1 MSGRRDELRI
11 LGLRMLPW
19 LLVIGL
25 IAALSYLRLL
35 DLRLAPLRGQARTL
49 LEQGVALTAAEL
61 AELSRSALVL
71 GQSTAI
77 GSAAAGGDTSAM
89 GIALLTYTRAF
100 PRHAEIAWID
110 ETGRERVRAEHV
122 DGLALLAAP
131 SSLRRPAQMPWLAH
145 FDDLLPAEARFTP
158 LENLAGRH
166 ALRVASPI
174 YDAGG
179 RLRGMVVITHDLQA
193 TMARLAR
200 LDAPGLAPLR
210 LYDSAGRAVSV
221 SEPQALEQTDA
232 ELWQQMRDHGRGRR
246 EGAQGMWYYQDFMP
260 TEPGPGRL
268 ATRPWYFVAQVPQDT
283 VAPLREVSAWQCGGG
298 ALLAALAALALTRRR
313 RQAERERER
322 LLADLQANHQ
332 ALAAA
337 KAQAE
342 DSLERLRHLHDELVR
357 AEKLASLGLLVA
369 GVAHELNTPLGSVGM
384 TASTLT
390 RRLDELRRSLNDSGT
405 GAALPAP
412 VLRLLDNQRTGLEI
426 ITHGLERAGQ
436 VIRLFK
442 QLATDRGA
450 VERRHFELDGLLRD
464 VQRLLAPRLAEE
476 RRQRAGPIVLRIA
489 PATGIALD
497 SYPGPLGQVVENLIA
512 NALMHAFEDRAPEPD
527 DQIRVDSRIE
537 RQDGAPDMLVLEV
550 ADNGRGIDPLLL
562 PRIFDPFFTTR
573 RGRGGTGIG
582 LHLCHHFCTEV
593 LGGRILVDSQPGQ
606 GCRFTVR
613 IPLQAP

>member
-1 MSGRRDELRI
+1 M
-11 LGLRMLPW
+11 
-19 LLVIGL
+19 
-25 IAALSYLRLL
+25 
-35 DLRLAPLRGQARTL
+35 
-49 LEQGVALTAAEL
+49 
-61 AELSRSALVL
+61 
-71 GQSTAI
+71 
-77 GSAAAGGDTSAM
+77 
-89 GIALLTYTRAF
+89 
-100 PRHAEIAWID
+100 
-110 ETGRERVRAEHV
+110 
-122 DGLALLAAP
+122 
-131 SSLRRPAQMPWLAH
+131 
-145 FDDLLPAEARFTP
+145 
-158 LENLAGRH
+158 
-166 ALRVASPI
+166 
-174 YDAGG
+174 
-179 RLRGMVVITHDLQA
+179 
-193 TMARLAR
+193 
-200 LDAPGLAPLR
+200 
-210 LYDSAGRAVSV
+210 
-221 SEPQALEQTDA
+221 
-232 ELWQQMRDHGRGRR
+232 
-246 EGAQGMWYYQDFMP
+246 
-260 TEPGPGRL
+260 
-268 ATRPWYFVAQVPQDT
+268 
-283 VAPLREVSAWQCGGG
+283 PLREVSAWQCGGG

-313 RQAERERER
+313 RQAERECER

-332 ALAAA
+332 ALADA